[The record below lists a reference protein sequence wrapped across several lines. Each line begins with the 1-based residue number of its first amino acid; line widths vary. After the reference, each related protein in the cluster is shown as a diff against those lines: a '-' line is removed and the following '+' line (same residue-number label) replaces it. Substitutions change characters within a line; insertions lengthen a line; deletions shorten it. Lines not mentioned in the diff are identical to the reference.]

1 MSGRCAFSQIN
12 GICLDAEGAVRVS
25 SFMTGEILRVQDG
38 GEVTGRIPVPVA
50 ARTLSLALSW
60 SLSLSKGRERGQNG
74 EKGD

>member
-1 MSGRCAFSQIN
+1 
-12 GICLDAEGAVRVS
+12 
-25 SFMTGEILRVQDG
+25 MTDDILRVQDG

-60 SLSLSKGRERGQNG
+60 SLSLSKGRERGKNG